1 MNRAGIRGVRINLQ
15 TSGGDPAWI
24 AKAAALVAPLGWH
37 VQVLT
42 RIAVLRHLPALPV
55 PLVVDH
61 FGLPASMEDVRY
73 LAALL
78 REGNTYVKLSG
89 SHRLAMDAGA
99 VARALLE
106 ANPER
111 CLWGSDRPHPF
122 TGARD
127 PSKVQPFDAVDESR
141 PSRAFIP
148 GRAMQRSFETSSP
161 TTRRGFTISRMGA
174 AVIETEVFAEL
185 PARLRKSGTPPE
197 RLAAGKSATP
207 MGSFLEGPSFDRDGN
222 LYVVDLAWGRI
233 FVADHKHGILRLENG
248 SVVPVVSRY
257 HQQTFK
263 GVNDL
268 TFDPQGNLYFTD
280 QGVTDLEN
288 YLYVAATRANAV
300 WRLPLA
306 PDGTVVR
313 LGVFLHLSGGRGPDG
328 MAMDQAGGLAV
339 AHVDFGAVW
348 IFSYR
353 GEALYRVQSCR
364 SDMVTNVAYK
374 GSELY
379 ITDSGSGCILRAKV
393 PTAGRTLY
401 SHM

>member
-1 MNRAGIRGVRINLQ
+1 VHYSAPRRYPLARNRIY
-15 TSGGDPAWI
+15 TPPE
-24 AKAAALVAPLGWH
+24 APLEG
-37 VQVLT
+37 L
-42 RIAVLRHLPALPV
+42 LALHWMPC
-55 PLVVDH
+55 
-61 FGLPASMEDVRY
+61 A
-73 LAALL
+73 
-78 REGNTYVKLSG
+78 
-89 SHRLAMDAGA
+89 
-99 VARALLE
+99 
-106 ANPER
+106 
-111 CLWGSDRPHPF
+111 
-122 TGARD
+122 
-127 PSKVQPFDAVDESR
+127 
-141 PSRAFIP
+141 
-148 GRAMQRSFETSSP
+148 FETSP
-161 TTRRGFTISRMGA
+161 ATTLRGFTISGMGA
-174 AVIETEVFAEL
+174 AIIETEVFAEL
-185 PARLRKSGTPPE
+185 PARLRKGGTPPE
-197 RLAAGKSATP
+197 RLAAGKSSTP

-222 LYVVDLAWGRI
+222 LYVVDLAWGRIFRVDERGEFHVVIEYDGEPNGLAIHKDGRI